1 MCDVFLVHFISSFKK
16 VYSRILF
23 SNHSL
28 IALFLL
34 LPQMGFEAHVKVPA
48 ANGGAP
54 GQPAGASMAQEAT
67 VQVLGMTCN
76 SCVQNIEGVMGGRP
90 GIASIRVTLADEEAV
105 VRYDPALWS
114 PQAIAEA
121 IDDVCVPFFLYTL
134 FHHSKQNV

>member
-1 MCDVFLVHFISSFKK
+1 
-16 VYSRILF
+16 LF

-28 IALFLL
+28 IALFFLM
-34 LPQMGFEAHVKVPA
+34 PQMGFEAHVKSPA

-76 SCVQNIEGVMGGRP
+76 SCVQNIEGVMGDRP

-121 IDDVCVPFFLYTL
+121 IDDVCVTFSSDLNELSCGSEACDEIYLPRCEVVLMG
-134 FHHSKQNV
+134 